1 MGSPLGRIC
10 VKNEIRNYVRLYILN
25 KTDPKSN
32 RSTSMKKPN
41 CSPGKIPT
49 KMPKSKLPSVE
60 VKRINTDIPPK
71 KERKGPVPPPNYTL
85 EELLSKVPEPT
96 TKVPKPDFSGEVDTG
111 PPVGEE
117 VW

>member
-1 MGSPLGRIC
+1 
-10 VKNEIRNYVRLYILN
+10 
-25 KTDPKSN
+25 
-32 RSTSMKKPN
+32 MKKPS
-41 CSPGKIPT
+41 CSPGKIPK
-49 KMPKSKLPSVE
+49 KMPISKLPGAE
-60 VKRINTDIPPK
+60 VKGINTDIPRK

-96 TKVPKPDFSGEVDTG
+96 TKVPDPDFSGEIDTG